1 MKKNY
6 LFFVIILFIF
16 ISVKNIYSMN
26 KNINVPLINLNNG
39 YKMPILGFGT
49 WTLNDKEAENIVYLA
64 IKNGYR
70 LIDTANYYGNEVG
83 VGKGIKKA
91 IKEGIC
97 SRKDIFITT
106 KIIPYYTD
114 NYDNII
120 KETNKKLNLEYID
133 LLLIHQQ
140 GSTDKQLYKTIE
152 KAIDLGIVKSL
163 GISNYY
169 TLKDYNRITKD
180 SKILPVIIQNENH
193 IFYQNKELKEY
204 VKKDN
209 IFIESYYPLGG
220 RGNTSK
226 LLNNKLIKDLSKKYN
241 KTPAQIILRWH
252 TQSNY
257 IPIPGTSNLEHL
269 KENIDIFD
277 FSLTNEELNLISNLD
292 INERYENW

>member
-1 MKKNY
+1 MFGN
-6 LFFVIILFIF
+6 I
-16 ISVKNIYSMN
+16 KNIYSMN
-26 KNINVPLINLNNG
+26 KNINVPMINLNNG

-49 WTLNDKEAENIVYLA
+49 WTLNDKDAENIVYLA

-70 LIDTANYYGNEVG
+70 LIDTANYYGNEIG

-106 KIIPYYTD
+106 KIIPYYID

-120 KETNKKLNLEYID
+120 KETNKKLDLEYID

-140 GSTDKQLYKTIE
+140 GSTDKQLYKAIE

-169 TLKDYNRITKD
+169 TIEDYNQITKD
-180 SKILPVIIQNENH
+180 SKILPVLIQNENH

-204 VKKDN
+204 VKKNN

-241 KTPAQIILRWH
+241 KTPAQVILRWH

-257 IPIPGTSNLEHL
+257 IPIPGTSNLKHL

-277 FSLTNEELNLISNLD
+277 FSLSNEELNLISSLD
-292 INERYENW
+292 TNERYENW